1 MKRGLPI
8 SRSEEKIINFNH
20 KTMKKLIVLHMFA
33 LFAMAGWAQ
42 EATQQPTDSVFTL
55 QSAIDYAMEH
65 NYDVQ
70 KAELEVIKAK
80 KKVWETTAIGLPQ
93 VSASLDAN
101 YMLTVPEALEQ
112 FSNIEGIFTPVF
124 YSLNQVGALTDDQ
137 YNAILSNMASEPVST
152 DDIRWGATLDITVS
166 QLIFSGSY
174 IVGLQASKTYQSLSK
189 YLEQQSVADLK
200 EIITNAYAGVLIA
213 EESMTVLEEILES
226 TKSSIKEMEAMLEE
240 GFIENTDVDQ
250 LKLTAATIETNLKN
264 LELQLKIA
272 KEMLKLSMGM
282 DLESPIVLEDDLD
295 KVMLT
300 NNVTNAKGLE
310 FDVTQNIQYQL
321 LETQEKLGE
330 LDVKLSKAEFLPTIA
345 AYYNHQENFNDNS
358 FVLQPPDVIGV
369 NVSIPIFTSW
379 SRMSVLKQKEISLE
393 QTRLDKAKA
402 TNGLNIQY
410 RNNLNGY
417 YTARNTYENNKSNME
432 LAKKIYEKTEMKY
445 KEGIS
450 TSFDLSQA
458 QGQYLQSQ
466 ANYFQSTMELISA
479 KSALDKLLHQYEPIN
494 N

>member
-1 MKRGLPI
+1 MR
-8 SRSEEKIINFNH
+8 
-20 KTMKKLIVLHMFA
+20 KLIVLHMFA
-33 LFAMAGWAQ
+33 LFALASWAQ
-42 EATQQPTDSVFTL
+42 DETQQPTDSVFTL

-70 KAELEVIKAK
+70 KAELEVLKAK

-93 VSASLDAN
+93 VSAQFDAN
-101 YMLTVPEALEQ
+101 YMLSVPSTLEQ
-112 FSNIEGIFTPVF
+112 FSNINGIFAPVF
-124 YSLNQVGALTDDQ
+124 GALGPTDYNGVGLLTDDQ
-137 YNAILSNMASEPVST
+137 LNQINEMFASDPVSKS
-152 DDIRWGATLDITVS
+152 DIRWGATLDLTVS
-166 QLIFSGSY
+166 QLIFSGAY
-174 IVGLQASKTYQSLSK
+174 IVGLQASRTYQSLSK

-200 EIITNAYAGVLIA
+200 EMVTNAYAGVLIA
-213 EESMTVLEEILES
+213 DESKKVLKEILE
-226 TKSSIKEMEAMLEE
+226 TTNSSIKELEAMYEE
-240 GFIENTDVDQ
+240 GFVENTDVDQ

-264 LELQLKIA
+264 LELQSKIA
-272 KEMLKLSMGM
+272 KEMLKLSIGM
-282 DLESPIVLEDDLD
+282 DLENPIKLEDDLNS
-295 KVMLT
+295 VMSL
-300 NNVTNAKGLE
+300 NNVTDAKGLE
-310 FDVTQNIQYQL
+310 FDVTQNVQYQL

-330 LDVKLSKAEFLPTIA
+330 LDVKLSKSEFLPTIA
-345 AYYNHQENFNDNS
+345 GYYNHNENFNDNS
-358 FVLQPPDVIGV
+358 FNLTPPDIVGV

-379 SRMSVLKQKEISLE
+379 SRMAVKQQKEISLE

-445 KEGIS
+445 KEGVS

-458 QGQYLQSQ
+458 QGQYLQAQS
-466 ANYFQSTMELISA
+466 AYFQSTMALISA

-494 N
+494 K